1 MITDED
7 VVSLGYVK
15 EYDTTTVMSA
25 GCYGCCLFR
34 EGRSCPFSYPIGEIH
49 CGSNFKGFVF
59 KDPNG
64 IGIEPA
70 FALARLEAVH
80 G

>member
-15 EYDTTTVMSA
+15 EYDAISDITA
-25 GCYGCCLFR
+25 GCCGCCLFR

-49 CGSNFKGFVF
+49 CGSNSKGFVF

-64 IGIEPA
+64 VGIKPA
-70 FALARLEAVH
+70 LALARLEVAH